1 MADLKEVSGKALT
14 QAVEDGYTVI
24 YTWIIVYEDG
34 REVIVPPSRYIDVVE
49 AERHFRAAYDK
60 ISDREET
67 ISWLI
72 WRRLK
77 RHPNPDEHPRGEF
90 NDWLNTVAR
99 PVLKAEID
107 LEEQPVPL
115 ALAPQ

>member
-1 MADLKEVSGKALT
+1 MADLKQVSGKALT

-34 REVIVPPSRYIDVVE
+34 REVVVPDSRYIDVVE
-49 AERHFRAAYDK
+49 AERHFRQAYDK

-77 RHPNPDEHPRGEF
+77 RHDNPNEHPKGEF

-107 LEEQPVPL
+107 LEEEPVPL
-115 ALAPQ
+115 APQ